1 MFSLISRRGGS
12 KPIPLE
18 QDSDHRF
25 AMTQDSASLDPLRR
39 EIDRIDESIHDLL
52 IQRSALVEQ
61 IANAKGEAIT
71 VLRPGREAEILRRLL
86 ARHRGQFPRMALV
99 RIWRE
104 MIGALLAIQA
114 PFAVA
119 VQSPA
124 RGTDF
129 VELARNH
136 FGVVVPLQ
144 VCRTA
149 GQVVRAVA
157 DGEASAGLVPMPAGL
172 EMADEPEPWWTSLAG
187 GSGESPRVVARLPFV
202 SPPPS
207 TGAVEPPQALVIAC
221 RDHDETGDDRT
232 LAVLETGPDVSRD
245 RLRAAMI
252 AGGLESA
259 GLMAI
264 SRRGDVWLH
273 LVEIHGHVAVSDP
286 RLARLAAQREPVAHV
301 SVIGGYATP
310 LPPESIA

>member
-1 MFSLISRRGGS
+1 MPQNSV
-12 KPIPLE
+12 
-18 QDSDHRF
+18 
-25 AMTQDSASLDPLRR
+25 SLDQLRR

-61 IANAKGEAIT
+61 VAVAKGDRAV

-119 VQSPA
+119 VHA
-124 RGTDF
+124 EGEGRGASF

-144 VCRTA
+144 ICRTP

-157 DGEASAGLVPMPAGL
+157 DGEASAGLVPLPQAVGSDVA
-172 EMADEPEPWWTSLAG
+172 EEAEPWWTSLAAG
-187 GSGESPRVVARLPFV
+187 RGEGPRVVARLPFV
-202 SPPPS
+202 APPPAP
-207 TGAVEPPQALVIAC
+207 GVPEPPQALVIAC

-232 LAVLETGPDVSRD
+232 LMVLESGPDVSRD
-245 RLRAAMI
+245 RLRAAV
-252 AGGLESA
+252 AAAGLESA
-259 GLMAI
+259 GVLAI
-264 SRRGDVWLH
+264 CRHGDVWLH
-273 LVEIHGHVAVSDP
+273 LIEILGHVPATDP
-286 RLARLAAQREPVAHV
+286 RLARLTATREPVAHV
-301 SVIGGYATP
+301 SVVGGYATP
-310 LPPESIA
+310 LPPEALA

>member
-1 MFSLISRRGGS
+1 MPQNSV
-12 KPIPLE
+12 
-18 QDSDHRF
+18 
-25 AMTQDSASLDPLRR
+25 SLDQLRR

-61 IANAKGEAIT
+61 VAVAKGGDAVI
-71 VLRPGREAEILRRLL
+71 LRPGREAEILRRLL

-119 VQSPA
+119 VHAEGRSA
-124 RGTDF
+124 SF

-144 VCRTA
+144 LCRTP

-157 DGEASAGLVPMPAGL
+157 DGEASAGLVPLPVGGDPG
-172 EMADEPEPWWTSLAG
+172 EEIEPWWASLAVG
-187 GSGESPRVVARLPFV
+187 RGEIPRVVARLPFV

-207 TGAVEPPQALVIAC
+207 PGVPEPPQALVIAC

-232 LAVLETGPDVSRD
+232 LIALETAPDVSRD
-245 RLRAAMI
+245 RLRAAVL
-252 AGGLESA
+252 AAGLESA
-259 GLMAI
+259 GVVAI
-264 SRRGDVWLH
+264 CRHGDVWLH
-273 LVEIHGHVAVSDP
+273 LAEILGHVTADDP
-286 RLARLAAQREPVAHV
+286 RLARLTLLREPVAHV

-310 LPPESIA
+310 LPPEALA

>member
-1 MFSLISRRGGS
+1 MPQNSV
-12 KPIPLE
+12 
-18 QDSDHRF
+18 
-25 AMTQDSASLDPLRR
+25 SLDQLRR

-61 IANAKGEAIT
+61 VGLVKGENAVI
-71 VLRPGREAEILRRLL
+71 LRPGREAEILRRLL

-119 VQSPA
+119 VHA
-124 RGTDF
+124 EGRGASF

-144 VCRTA
+144 ICRTP

-157 DGEASAGLVPMPAGL
+157 DGEAAAGLVPLPGGPELAEEG
-172 EMADEPEPWWTSLAG
+172 EPWWTSLAVG
-187 GSGESPRVVARLPFV
+187 RGEIPRVVARLPFV
-202 SPPPS
+202 APPYAG
-207 TGAVEPPQALVIAC
+207 GAGEPPQALVIAC

-232 LAVLETGPDVSRD
+232 LVALETAPDVSRD
-245 RLRAAMI
+245 RLRAAVT
-252 AGGLESA
+252 ATGLESA
-259 GLMAI
+259 GVMAI
-264 SRRGDVWLH
+264 SRHGDVWLH
-273 LVEIHGHVAVSDP
+273 LVELFGHVTAADP
-286 RLARLAAQREPVAHV
+286 RIARLTVQREPVAHV

-310 LPPESIA
+310 LPPEALA

>member
-1 MFSLISRRGGS
+1 
-12 KPIPLE
+12 
-18 QDSDHRF
+18 
-25 AMTQDSASLDPLRR
+25 MTQDSTSLDSLRR
-39 EIDRIDESIHDLL
+39 EIDSIDESIHDLL
-52 IQRSALVEQ
+52 IQRSALVER
-61 IANAKGEAIT
+61 IANAKGETIT

-119 VQSPA
+119 VQSSG
-124 RGTDF
+124 RGPDF
-129 VELARNH
+129 IELARNH

-144 VCRTA
+144 ACRTA

-157 DGEASAGLVPMPAGL
+157 DSEASAGLVSMPAGI
-172 EMADEPEPWWTSLAG
+172 EMADEPEPWWASLAV
-187 GSGESPRVVARLPFV
+187 GSGEAPRVVARLPFV
-202 SPPPS
+202 SPPLS
-207 TGAVEPPQALVIAC
+207 SGVAELPQALVIAC
-221 RDHDETGDDRT
+221 RDHDDTGDDRT
-232 LAVLETGPDVSRD
+232 LVVLETGPDVSRD
-245 RLRAAMI
+245 RLRAAMA

-259 GLMAI
+259 GLLAI
-264 SRRGDVWLH
+264 CRRGDAWLH
-273 LVEIHGHVAVSDP
+273 LIEIQGHVAVGDP

-310 LPPESIA
+310 LPPESIP